1 MSAPLVPID
10 VDERT
15 GEWRVDGLPMVL
27 VPRHFLV
34 NNHREIESAIGI
46 ARNRDLLFAAGHR
59 SAHVW
64 CDKEARTHGLAGVD
78 VFHHYMKRLSQ
89 RGWAQFRVR
98 AIDAAAGRATVEAR
112 HSVFV
117 AEYGPNAGRKVCYM
131 FRGWFCGALE
141 WVGEQQGRRRKL
153 TSEEV
158 QCAAEGHDHCVF
170 EVEAG
175 NR

>member
-1 MSAPLVPID
+1 MAQPQVPIE

-15 GEWRVDGLPMVL
+15 GEWRVEGLPMVL

-34 NNHREIESAIGI
+34 NNHREIEAAIGI
-46 ARNRDLLFAAGHR
+46 ERNRDLLFKAGHK
-59 SAHVW
+59 SAHHW
-64 CDKEARTHGLAGVD
+64 CAEEACTHGLTGID
-78 VFHHYMKRLSQ
+78 VFHHYMKRLSE

-98 AIDAAAGRATVEAR
+98 RIDAAAGSGLVEAR

-117 AEYGPNAGRKVCYM
+117 GEAGSNAGAKVCYM

-141 WVGEQQGRRRKL
+141 WVGQQGGHVRTL

-158 QCAAEGHDHCVF
+158 QCAAEGGHDHCLF
-170 EVEAG
+170 DI
-175 NR
+175 RPTL